1 MFFIRFCCKWW
12 VCVYHQIDHI
22 SQVYLKSF
30 PSILYKFFS
39 LISNGLLWRE
49 IKGTYYFL
57 VVFFY
62 QISVKCVKFGISI
75 TREIKM
81 QTIILTIAVAE
92 NGVPYNKQ
100 SFIFYL
106 LPSINV
112 PLFVSY
118 SQIHLVHVMCGRCRT
133 RKKYWW
139 YPNIDQWSNWGNTWW
154 LNWDLRS
161 QTS

>member
-1 MFFIRFCCKWW
+1 M
-12 VCVYHQIDHI
+12 YHQIDHI

-75 TREIKM
+75 TREIK
-81 QTIILTIAVAE
+81 TKRIILTIDVPE
-92 NGVPYNKQ
+92 NIRCKEQ
-100 SFIFYL
+100 SFIIVIYL

-112 PLFVSY
+112 PLFVAY

-133 RKKYWW
+133 RKKYRW
-139 YPNIDQWSNWGNTWW
+139 YPNIDQWSN
-154 LNWDLRS
+154 
-161 QTS
+161 

>member
-75 TREIKM
+75 TIEIKIKR
-81 QTIILTIAVAE
+81 IILIIDVAKWR
-92 NGVPYNKQ
+92 PLQRAIIY
-100 SFIFYL
+100 FYL

-133 RKKYWW
+133 RKKYRW
-139 YPNIDQWSNWGNTWW
+139 YPNIDQWSNWGDARW

>member
-39 LISNGLLWRE
+39 LISNGLLWGE

-75 TREIKM
+75 TIEIKIKR
-81 QTIILTIAVAE
+81 IILIIDVAE
-92 NGVPYNKQ
+92 IPLQRAIIY
-100 SFIFYL
+100 FYL

-112 PLFVSY
+112 PLFVAY

-133 RKKYWW
+133 RKKYRW
-139 YPNIDQWSNWGNTWW
+139 YPNIDQWSNWGDTRW